1 MAAQRWTGKAFINS
15 NVGEIDVEVYA
26 GTYPGAVQQIRAKY
40 GDYQQVYNLNA
51 VGPSGGSSSPSA
63 GGTGCLALLGL
74 AALIIVG
81 GLAGGGDNDS
91 YTPSETPE
99 YAPVER
105 VQAAP
110 APIAEPAAQP
120 TEPQFESYAS
130 PPPSYCITENFEPC

>member
-81 GLAGGGDNDS
+81 GLVGGGSDDES
-91 YTPSETPE
+91 YTPPE
-99 YAPVER
+99 SNDTAPMER

-110 APIAEPAAQP
+110 VP
-120 TEPQFESYAS
+120 TAEPQFESYAS

>member
-26 GTYPGAVQQIRAKY
+26 GTYPGALQQIRAKY

-51 VGPSGGSSSPSA
+51 VGPANGGGGSSASGGS
-63 GGTGCLALLGL
+63 GCLALFGL
-74 AALIIVG
+74 AFIVIVG
-81 GLAGGGDNDS
+81 GVAGGGSDD
-91 YTPSETPE
+91 TAPVETPQP
-99 YAPVER
+99 APVER

-110 APIAEPAAQP
+110 VP
-120 TEPQFESYAS
+120 TAEPQFRDYAS